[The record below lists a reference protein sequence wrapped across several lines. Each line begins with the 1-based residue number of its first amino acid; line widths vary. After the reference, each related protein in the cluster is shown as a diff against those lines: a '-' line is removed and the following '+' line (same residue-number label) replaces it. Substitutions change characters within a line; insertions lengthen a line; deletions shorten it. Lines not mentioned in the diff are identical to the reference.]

1 MTKQGIRVKY
11 TLAAKDNLIEE
22 GLLLKQ
28 LLFNNIQNSNLEIE
42 LNVQLKT
49 LSFTMVPEAGL
60 IIKIEK
66 FWKTGVPLNK
76 KLMLGP
82 PGTKFQFRFNPDSTT
97 YMGEL
102 YEGQY
107 ELEASKLDNLKLVSS
122 SRDILNS
129 NINSNEERG
138 KPPINVESSI
148 SNRGEVKSPKMM
160 SSTQRHS
167 VLELDLKAHPIGKS
181 LGDNI
186 HTLRLIDNV
195 VCEIEEM
202 KTEEKEELE
211 QLESKENES
220 VFKQNDDKEE
230 MEDDNGFELRS
241 IKTRKQFYDIINQ
254 RDVPK
259 VIKNLKWG
267 GNILAICLMA
277 IAFISHFISVMEF
290 QEITDTMTLK
300 VLQDRKMS
308 ELIYIAQNVQYLV
321 LLNKGLFGTSKSALE
336 KQYKNDILLS
346 LAAIED
352 IQNTLQLSSGQ
363 LSEAQISLLNSN
375 AIRMYFDSNTSQF
388 FDLNQASQQLISKSF
403 KVVNLNLTDF
413 SFNEPNIF
421 FVIFNIFNDF
431 YLNLQT
437 FSDYFTMNLFYVIDQ
452 KKNIFLALLIIA
464 VLLDFISI
472 VILIPLTS
480 KVSESK
486 DKVLSLFL
494 DIPPKVLKKLC
505 VKCENFLTNLQVGD
519 EDDVASERSETVNTD
534 EFEEDE
540 SEIDPAKLKKK
551 KKRKKSKKSSRAQR
565 KFITIL
571 VCAVLVFE
579 IYFGMNYFLSETL
592 MQGLLPLVQE
602 ANDTSQAES
611 TFAFYH
617 AILRFFTI
625 YF

>member
-1 MTKQGIRVKY
+1 
-11 TLAAKDNLIEE
+11 
-22 GLLLKQ
+22 
-28 LLFNNIQNSNLEIE
+28 
-42 LNVQLKT
+42 
-49 LSFTMVPEAGL
+49 
-60 IIKIEK
+60 
-66 FWKTGVPLNK
+66 
-76 KLMLGP
+76 
-82 PGTKFQFRFNPDSTT
+82 
-97 YMGEL
+97 
-102 YEGQY
+102 
-107 ELEASKLDNLKLVSS
+107 
-122 SRDILNS
+122 
-129 NINSNEERG
+129 
-138 KPPINVESSI
+138 
-148 SNRGEVKSPKMM
+148 
-160 SSTQRHS
+160 
-167 VLELDLKAHPIGKS
+167 
-181 LGDNI
+181 
-186 HTLRLIDNV
+186 
-195 VCEIEEM
+195 
-202 KTEEKEELE
+202 
-211 QLESKENES
+211 
-220 VFKQNDDKEE
+220 
-230 MEDDNGFELRS
+230 
-241 IKTRKQFYDIINQ
+241 
-254 RDVPK
+254 
-259 VIKNLKWG
+259 
-267 GNILAICLMA
+267 
-277 IAFISHFISVMEF
+277 
-290 QEITDTMTLK
+290 
-300 VLQDRKMS
+300 
-308 ELIYIAQNVQYLV
+308 
-321 LLNKGLFGTSKSALE
+321 
-336 KQYKNDILLS
+336 
-346 LAAIED
+346 
-352 IQNTLQLSSGQ
+352 
-363 LSEAQISLLNSN
+363 
-375 AIRMYFDSNTSQF
+375 MYFDSNTSQF